1 MEMTVNEIVA
11 KYNRATEK
19 KEQISILAQ
28 LNGCDEDK
36 IRRILAENGV
46 TDLPDLPKKRKRRSK
61 EETAEPIEC
70 GNPAEDYLPGT
81 ITGGEGIIELQELK
95 HYRTASEL
103 LEEPDDMTSEERDR
117 LVRIRAIPE
126 LVKILVHKEI
136 GRITAEIMER
146 ERQRDTL
153 IDYLNGESENGRGN
167 EGH

>member
-11 KYNRATEK
+11 DFNRATEK
-19 KEQISILAQ
+19 EKMITVLSMM
-28 LNGCDEDK
+28 NGCSVHR
-36 IRRILAENGV
+36 IRQILTENGV
-46 TDLPDLPKKRKRRSK
+46 TDLPNF
-61 EETAEPIEC
+61 EC
-70 GNPAEDYLPGT
+70 GNLTEDYR
-81 ITGGEGIIELQELK
+81 QELK
-95 HYRTASEL
+95 HYRTAGEL
-103 LEEPDDMTSEERDR
+103 LEEPDDMTREERDR
-117 LVRIRAIPE
+117 LVRIWAIPE